1 VNNQNKKFNFIHQ
14 MTLSALHI
22 KDLKLSKTTVQM
34 PIAEWQKVYRRLAK
48 LEQKEKLIKQ
58 FRAGMEDVKKGK
70 VYPIENLLK

>member
-1 VNNQNKKFNFIHQ
+1 

-22 KDLKLSKTTVQM
+22 KDLKLSKTTAQM

-58 FRAGMEDVKKGK
+58 FRTGMDDVKKGK